1 MINKYTGKGIRV
13 GIVDSGIQ
21 NINHP
26 DIKDNIIGGWNFSL
40 DRKKKNDIGSNIYHG
55 QAVASVITSIAPDV
69 EIVVAKVL
77 DYFGEGTPR
86 ITAKGIRY
94 CIEQHCDIINC
105 SIAGTKDRELE
116 KAVKEAFEAG
126 IIIVASSGNTG
137 DNKKHYPACYENVIT
152 VGAMDKEGNRANFS
166 THNEFVDILALG
178 VDVKVA
184 FRDGWITDS
193 GTSYSSPH
201 ITGILTVLKHKFKEE
216 FKRNP
221 TREELYNEMINIAKI
236 NNQGYRY
243 IE

>member
-1 MINKYTGKGIRV
+1 MTNKYTGKGIRV

-26 DIKDNIIGGWNFSL
+26 DIKGNIIGGWNFSL
-40 DRKKKNDIGSNIYHG
+40 DRKKKNDISGNIYHG

-126 IIIVASSGNTG
+126 IIIVASSGNDGKDT
-137 DNKKHYPACYENVIT
+137 KYYPACYEGVIT
-152 VGAMDKEGNRANFS
+152 VGATDKEGNRANFS

-193 GTSYSSPH
+193 GTSYSAPN
-201 ITGILTVLKHKFKEE
+201 ITGKLALLKEQFKKE
-216 FKRNP
+216 FN
-221 TREELYNEMINIAKI
+221 REPSYNELYDMLIK
-236 NNQGYRY
+236 
-243 IE
+243 

>member
-1 MINKYTGKGIRV
+1 MTNKYTGKGIRV

-26 DIKDNIIGGWNFSL
+26 DIKGNIIGGWNFSL

-116 KAVKEAFEAG
+116 KAVKEAIEAG
-126 IIIVASSGNTG
+126 IIIVASSGNDGKDT
-137 DNKKHYPACYENVIT
+137 KYYPACYENVIT

-178 VDVKVA
+178 VDVLVA

-193 GTSYSSPH
+193 GTSYSAPY
-201 ITGILTVLKHKFKEE
+201 ITGTLAILKEQFKKE
-216 FKRNP
+216 FN
-221 TREELYNEMINIAKI
+221 REPSYKELRDMLIK
-236 NNQGYRY
+236 
-243 IE
+243 